1 MSHLKRL
8 LARPSMDDLTPAEAR
23 YVQANFDAY
32 AGEVLVQQQ
41 PILWTAIDEVEV
53 ARAAR
58 SAGPS
63 GWIVKHLVMGGERY
77 HVGIYYGG
85 LEAVLTNLTL
95 NAARHIVQTI
105 AFYAPQPVKYTGPDG
120 LSPLVES

>member
-1 MSHLKRL
+1 
-8 LARPSMDDLTPAEAR
+8 
-23 YVQANFDAY
+23 
-32 AGEVLVQQQ
+32 
-41 PILWTAIDEVEV
+41 
-53 ARAAR
+53 
-58 SAGPS
+58 
-63 GWIVKHLVMGGERY
+63 MGGERY